1 MRNFVSLRQVRLEFQ
16 MRRALPFA
24 SLAISTLICIS
35 AYSVEEAQ
43 AADRATGVAA
53 RAAAPAGGA
62 AAADRAAATGASAD
76 TRFQA
81 GDTAERADG
90 TTARALAEPPCQD
103 CDTAANVRRQRRNDS
118 EADDCRR
125 PRVPGQKFVDPAK
138 ASELTRCDRPTNR

>member
-35 AYSVEEAQ
+35 AYSVEGAQ

-62 AAADRAAATGASAD
+62 AD

-81 GDTAERADG
+81 GGTAERADG

-103 CDTAANVRRQRRNDS
+103 CDTAANVHRQRHNDS

-125 PRVPGQKFVDPAK
+125 PRLPGQRFVDPAK